1 MDILLYPPQ
10 SQWASLCRRPLQDD
24 PQVRTRVASILERV
38 QREGDSALRALS
50 VEIDGRDA
58 ALEVTPE
65 QLRATAAQV
74 RPAVQE
80 AIRQAAANIRA
91 FHLAQLPREIR
102 VETMPGVCCIQ
113 RPVPI
118 RRVGLYIPGGTAPL
132 FSTVLMLAI
141 PAALAG
147 CREVILCSPAGA
159 SGEIAPEV
167 LYAAQYCG
175 VRRIFRVGGAQA
187 IAAMAYG
194 TETIPQVDK
203 IFGPGNRY
211 VTTAKQLVGEQ
222 AVAIDMPAGPSEVMV
237 IADDAASPSF
247 VAADLLSQAEHGPD
261 SQVMLACLSEAF
273 AQKVLAEV
281 ERQRQLLPRGQ
292 MAAKALSH
300 SSIIVFHQLEEAVG
314 LAEAYAPEHLILAL
328 EDPWKA
334 ADGITAAGSVFIG
347 SWSPESAGD
356 YASGTNHTLPTSG
369 WARSYSG
376 VNVESFMRRMT
387 LQEISRA
394 GLERLAPTIRNM
406 ATAEGL
412 DAHARAVDIRMAA
425 APEQS
430 GPDCSS
436 SGVQSLMRA
445 NIRALTPYSTA
456 RDDCSGAPEVFLDA
470 NESPY
475 STGWNRYPDPR
486 QRKLKQAISAF
497 KGVHVENIFLGNGS
511 DEAID
516 LLYRVF
522 CEPGRDQAL
531 IVSPSYGMYSVAA
544 QTNDVSVCPVLLEEG
559 YALPAAAIAAATT
572 PRTKLLFIC
581 SPNNPTGNAFPPEE
595 LAAVIRAFPGITVL
609 DEAYA
614 DFSAKGS
621 LLPRLAEFPRLVIL
635 QTLSKACGLAGLR
648 IGMAFA
654 APEIIRTF
662 DQVKYPY
669 NINQPAQE
677 LALEAL
683 RLGATRHVAE
693 ICEQREILARKL
705 PGFSFVRKVYPSDA
719 NFLLVRVD
727 DPKRVYDHLL
737 DDGIIVRDRSRVQ
750 LCEGALRITVGTPA
764 ENRRLLDSLAAF
776 ENLNPS
782 DPS

>member
-1 MDILLYPPQ
+1 MDILLYPPK
-10 SQWASLCRRPLQDD
+10 SQWAALCRRPLQDD
-24 PQVRTRVASILERV
+24 PQVRARVASILERV

-50 VEIDGRDA
+50 IEIDGRDP

-65 QLRATAAQV
+65 QLCASTGQV
-74 RPAVQE
+74 KPAVRE
-80 AIRQAAANIRA
+80 AIRQAADNIRA
-91 FHLAQLPREIR
+91 FHQAQLPREIR
-102 VETMPGVCCIQ
+102 VETVPGVCCIQ

-175 VRRIFRVGGAQA
+175 IRRIFRVGGAQA
-187 IAAMAYG
+187 IAAMAFG

-237 IADDAASPSF
+237 IADDAASPAF

-261 SQVMLACLSEAF
+261 SQVMLACLSEYF
-273 AQKVLAEV
+273 AQKVLAEA

-300 SSIIVFHQLEEAVG
+300 SSIIVLHQLEEAVE

-347 SWSPESAGD
+347 PWSPESAGD

-369 WARSYSG
+369 WARAYSG

-387 LQEISRA
+387 LQEISQA
-394 GLERLAPTIRNM
+394 GLERLAPTIREM

-425 APEQS
+425 TAEQS
-430 GPDCSS
+430 VAESTPSC
-436 SGVQSLMRA
+436 VQSLMRA

-456 RDDCSGAPEVFLDA
+456 RDDSSGSPEIFLDA

-475 STGWNRYPDPR
+475 DTRWNRYPDPR
-486 QRKLKQAISAF
+486 QRTLKQAISAF
-497 KGVHVENIFLGNGS
+497 RGVPVENIFLGNGS

-544 QTNDVSVCPVLLEEG
+544 QTNDVAVCPVPLGEG
-559 YALPAAAIAAATT
+559 YSLPAAAIAAATT
-572 PRTKLLFIC
+572 PCTKLLFIC
-581 SPNNPTGNAFPPEE
+581 SPNNPTGNAFPLEE
-595 LAAVIRAFPGITVL
+595 LAAVIRSFPGITVL

-621 LLPRLAEFPRLVIL
+621 LLPRLGEFPRLVIL

-648 IGMAFA
+648 IGMAFST
-654 APEIIRTF
+654 PEIIRTF

-683 RLGATRHVAE
+683 RNGATRHVAE
-693 ICEQREILARKL
+693 ICEQRDILARAL
-705 PGFSFVRKVYPSDA
+705 PGFSFVRNVYPSDA
-719 NFLLVRVD
+719 NFLLVRMD

-737 DDGIIVRDRSRVQ
+737 DDGIIVRDRSRVM

-764 ENRRLLDSLAAF
+764 ENKRLLDSLAAF
-776 ENLNPS
+776 ETLNS
-782 DPS
+782 SVLS